1 MGKSI
6 SSRLDDAKKWL
17 KKNNEAG
24 LNLKPAQAALA
35 SAQKAVEELEKLK
48 VKIVET
54 SAARK
59 SAVLELTEA
68 MGRVKTEKK
77 LKAREIRLQSK
88 LAALASQPAPE
99 K

>member
-24 LNLKPAQAALA
+24 LNLKPAQAALV
-35 SAQKAVEELEKLK
+35 SALKAVDELEKLK
-48 VKIVET
+48 AKVVET

-59 SAVLELTEA
+59 SSVLELTEA

-77 LKAREIRLQSK
+77 LKARELRLQSK
-88 LAALASQPAPE
+88 LAALASPPAPE